1 MYAPRILVV
10 DDEEQIRTLFRRIL
24 EEVGYSIKTVSS
36 AYGAL
41 MELREGSYEAL
52 ITDLSIPDM
61 DGFELIKTARK
72 ECPHLKILVVSGFMG
87 GAMLDLAAALG
98 AHATLDKLLAPELL
112 LPVVCKMLDDWGDGV
127 NA

>member
-10 DDEEQIRTLFRRIL
+10 DDDEQIRNLFRRIL
-24 EEVGYSIKTVSS
+24 EEVGYSITTVSS
-36 AYGAL
+36 AYRAL

-52 ITDLSIPDM
+52 VADLSIPDM
-61 DGFELIKTARK
+61 DGFELMKTARK
-72 ECPHLKILVVSGFMG
+72 ECPHLKVLIVSGFMG
-87 GAMLDLAAALG
+87 GAMLDLATALG

-112 LPVVCKMLDDWGDGV
+112 LPVVCKMLDDWGDNV

>member
-10 DDEEQIRTLFRRIL
+10 DDDAQIRTLFRRIL
-24 EEVGYSIKTVSS
+24 EEVGYSITTVSS
-36 AYGAL
+36 AYRAL

-52 ITDLSIPDM
+52 IADLSIPDM
-61 DGFELIKTARK
+61 DGFELIKTARQ
-72 ECPHLKILVVSGFMG
+72 ECPHLKVLIVSGFMG

-112 LPVVCKMLDDWGDGV
+112 LPVVCKMLEDWGGSV